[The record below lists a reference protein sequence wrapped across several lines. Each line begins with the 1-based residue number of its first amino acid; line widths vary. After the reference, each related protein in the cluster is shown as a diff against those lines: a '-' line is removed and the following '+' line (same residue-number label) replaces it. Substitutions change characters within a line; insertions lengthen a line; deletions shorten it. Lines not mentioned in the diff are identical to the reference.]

1 VSEAVT
7 SEAIVR
13 RDAIRSDRRHPVVA
27 IAKAGSAAPTTMEAI
42 VQNDVVRGGRPCAVV
57 AIGRSVIVIA
67 EAPG

>member
-27 IAKAGSAAPTTMEAI
+27 EALAGSGALRTSEAI
-42 VQNDVVRGGRPCAVV
+42 VALGWRAIVQHDLV
-57 AIGRSVIVIA
+57 AWR
-67 EAPG
+67 